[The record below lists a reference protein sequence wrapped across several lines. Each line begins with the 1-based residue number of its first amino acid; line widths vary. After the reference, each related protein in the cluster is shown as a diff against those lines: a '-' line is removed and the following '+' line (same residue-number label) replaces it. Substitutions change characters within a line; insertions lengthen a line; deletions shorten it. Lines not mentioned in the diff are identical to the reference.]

1 MAPGSWCVQQKLNN
15 RRARCHK
22 KDPKGMGILAM
33 TAIIN
38 NHLVEIIEQT
48 ESGLWLV
55 YDTETGC
62 FFEVET
68 KDLLQVEY

>member
-1 MAPGSWCVQQKLNN
+1 
-15 RRARCHK
+15 
-22 KDPKGMGILAM
+22 MGIISM

-62 FFEVET
+62 FFEVTTE
-68 KDLLQVEY
+68 DLLQVEY